1 MINLQNEFL
10 DFNKNIKLDDENKV
24 LIEKRDILLKILS
37 KKISADAPSFSH
49 FNQGSY
55 AMHTGIKPK
64 DDDYDIDVGLKFDI
78 DKNDF
83 DPVEVKKWVK
93 DALDGH
99 TKSVEIRRSCVTV
112 TYQKNDEPLYHVDFA
127 VYAANN
133 CDGKMYIAKGKEFSD
148 PDKKIW
154 EVSCPMDLMDTLR
167 NRFDDA
173 DDRKQFRRI
182 IRYMKKWKDTNFT
195 SNGSSA
201 PTGISLT
208 VLAYDLFN
216 PKKSLDNIAFKTTYD
231 DFNALSNFV
240 KVVLNSFS
248 YTYRNGEFCRVI
260 SSKLPVEPYNE
271 LFEKMTNKQMKSFY
285 KKVCDLDSAL
295 EEVKKCTKRSEAC
308 NKLVEVFGDDF
319 PITVDKSTV
328 GTSESA

>member
-1 MINLQNEFL
+1 
-10 DFNKNIKLDDENKV
+10 
-24 LIEKRDILLKILS
+24 
-37 KKISADAPSFSH
+37 
-49 FNQGSY
+49 
-55 AMHTGIKPK
+55 MHTGIKPK

-78 DKNDF
+78 DKKDF

-133 CDGKMYIAKGKEFSD
+133 CDGKMYIAKGKENSD

-167 NRFDDA
+167 NRFDEA

-208 VLAYDLFN
+208 VLAFDLFY
-216 PKKSLDNIAFKTTYD
+216 PKKSRDNIAFKTTYD

-240 KVVLNSFS
+240 KDILNRFS
-248 YTYRNGEFCRVI
+248 YAYRNGEFCRAI

-271 LFEKMTNKQMKSFY
+271 LFEKMTNKQMESFY
-285 KKVCDLDSAL
+285 KKLCDLDSAL

-319 PITVDKSTV
+319 PVTADKSTV